1 MAYCSACQIEVPSG
15 KFCTTCGRQLVV
27 SPTAVPEP
35 ALTPVP
41 VTGSNNLAMW
51 AHLAPLLAAVVGL
64 GIGVTLVLLWL
75 PGLLIRNNV
84 RSTDFDRRH
93 ATESLNFQISLLI
106 YVVSGVILST
116 ATFGLALIIAA
127 HHLLLIGL
135 AIAALIFNILAIT
148 AASNGREYRYPMTIR
163 FVK

>member
-116 ATFGLALIIAA
+116 ATFGLALIIAGPV
-127 HHLLLIGL
+127 LIGL